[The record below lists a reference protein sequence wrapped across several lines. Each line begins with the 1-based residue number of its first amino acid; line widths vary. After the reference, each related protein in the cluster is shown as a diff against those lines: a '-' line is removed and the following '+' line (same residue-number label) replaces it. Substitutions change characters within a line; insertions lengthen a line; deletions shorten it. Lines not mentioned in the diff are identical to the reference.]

1 MNFTS
6 IISNIIDKEKGYVD
20 NLSDRG
26 GPTNFGITEVVAQQN
41 GFTGDMRNFPRSIAE
56 DIYLN
61 RYIIAPGFAS
71 VALLS
76 KRVAEELIDT
86 GVNMGPGQASI
97 MFQRLLNALNVQGTK
112 YADIFVD
119 GNIGPASI
127 EAFKKYLDFRGLEGI
142 EVFYKALNH
151 IQGWRYMEIAEKS
164 PSQED
169 FFYGWIKNR
178 T

>member
-1 MNFTS
+1 MNFTA
-6 IISNIIDKEKGYVD
+6 IITSIIDKEKGYVD
-20 NLSDRG
+20 HPSDRG
-26 GPTNFGITEVVAQQN
+26 GPTNFGITEAVARQN
-41 GFTGDMRNFPRSIAE
+41 GFVGDMKDLPKSVAE
-56 DIYLN
+56 DVYLN
-61 RYIIAPGFAS
+61 RYILAPGFAKIS
-71 VALLS
+71 LLS
-76 KRVAEELIDT
+76 ERIAEELIDT
-86 GVNMGPGQASI
+86 GVNMGPATASI
-97 MFQRLLNALNVQGTK
+97 MFQRLLNALNVQGTR

-127 EAFKKYLDFRGLEGI
+127 DAFRKFLAFRGLEGI

-164 PSQED
+164 LSQED